1 MRRAEGSA
9 GKYGTTQWVCGND
22 ARMLIHGVDRGTE
35 SEWRA
40 FIAAHPFGQ
49 LVAGGRGRDVPV
61 VVPTQYIMDADVIV
75 LHLARAN
82 PVWDA
87 IEENPTVMMSVAGD
101 WAYVPSD
108 WKVIGDEDPRFGIPT
123 TYYAGVQLIGV
134 ASVLDE
140 AQDVRAVLREQLASV
155 QPDVEV
161 VDPIEHGPKLRA
173 IRGLRIAVSEV
184 RAKFKYGGNVDRE
197 HRLSVATRL
206 DERRGPGDAAA
217 REHVVRRLEQRG
229 G

>member
-61 VVPTQYIMDADVIV
+61 VVPTQYVMDADVIV
-75 LHLARAN
+75 LHLARPN

-155 QPDVEV
+155 QPDVDV

-173 IRGLRIAVSEV
+173 IRGLHIAVSEV

-217 REHVVRRLEQRG
+217 REHVVRRLEQPSG
-229 G
+229 

>member
-1 MRRAEGSA
+1 
-9 GKYGTTQWVCGND
+9 
-22 ARMLIHGVDRGTE
+22 MLIHGVDRGSE

-40 FIAAHPFGQ
+40 FLAAHPFGQ
-49 LVAGGRGRDVPV
+49 LIAGGRGREVPV
-61 VVPTQYIMDADVIV
+61 VVPTQYVMNGDVIV

-87 IEENPTVMMSVAGD
+87 IEENPTVMMSVTGD

-123 TYYAGVQLIGV
+123 TYYAGVQLIGM
-134 ASVLDE
+134 ATVLDE
-140 AQDVRAVLREQLASV
+140 AQDVSAVLREQLASV

-173 IRGLRIAVSEV
+173 IRGLQLTVGEV

-197 HRLSVATRL
+197 HRLAVATRL
-206 DERRGPGDAAA
+206 DSRRAPGDTAA
-217 REHVVRRLEQRG
+217 REHLLRRLEQRSG
-229 G
+229 

>member
-1 MRRAEGSA
+1 
-9 GKYGTTQWVCGND
+9 
-22 ARMLIHGVDRGTE
+22 MLIHGVDRGSE

-49 LVAGGRGRDVPV
+49 LVAGGRGRDIPV
-61 VVPTQYIMDADVIV
+61 VVPTQYVMDEDAVV

-87 IEENPTVMMSVAGD
+87 IEENPKVMMSVAGD

-123 TYYAGVQLIGV
+123 TYYAGVQLIGM
-134 ASVLDE
+134 ARVLDE
-140 AQDVRAVLREQLASV
+140 AGDVAEVLREQLQSV
-155 QPDVEV
+155 QPEIGV

-173 IRGLRIAVSEV
+173 IRGLRIAVSHV
-184 RAKFKYGGNVDRE
+184 RAKFKYGGNVDRD
-197 HRLSVATRL
+197 HRLAVATRL
-206 DERRGPGDAAA
+206 DERRGPGDTRA
-217 REHVVRRLEQRG
+217 REHLVRRLEERG

>member
-1 MRRAEGSA
+1 MR
-9 GKYGTTQWVCGND
+9 GND
-22 ARMLIHGVDRGTE
+22 ARMLIHGVDRGSE

-40 FIAAHPFGQ
+40 FLAAHPFGQ
-49 LVAGGRGRDVPV
+49 LVAGGRGREVPV
-61 VVPTQYIMDADVIV
+61 VVPTQYAMDGDVIV

-101 WAYVPSD
+101 WAYIPSD

-134 ASVLDE
+134 ARVLDE
-140 AQDVRAVLREQLASV
+140 AQDVGEVLREQLASV

-173 IRGLRIAVSEV
+173 IRGLHLTVGEV

-197 HRLSVATRL
+197 RRLAVATRL
-206 DERRGPGDAAA
+206 DARRAPGDIAA
-217 REHVVRRLEQRG
+217 REHLLRRLEQRG

>member
-1 MRRAEGSA
+1 
-9 GKYGTTQWVCGND
+9 
-22 ARMLIHGVDRGTE
+22 MLIHGVDRGSE
-35 SEWRA
+35 SEWRD

-49 LVAGGRGRDVPV
+49 LVAGGRGREVPI
-61 VVPTQYIMDADVIV
+61 VVPTQYVMDGDVIV

-123 TYYAGVQLIGV
+123 TYYASVQLVGV

-140 AQDVRAVLREQLASV
+140 AQDVGAVLREQLAPV
-155 QPDVEV
+155 QPEIDV
-161 VDPIEHGPKLRA
+161 VDPMEHGPKLRA
-173 IRGLRIAVSEV
+173 IRGLRITVGDV

-197 HRLSVATRL
+197 HRLAVATRL
-206 DERRGPGDAAA
+206 EARRAPGDTAA
-217 REHVVRRLEQRG
+217 RAHLLRRLEQRG